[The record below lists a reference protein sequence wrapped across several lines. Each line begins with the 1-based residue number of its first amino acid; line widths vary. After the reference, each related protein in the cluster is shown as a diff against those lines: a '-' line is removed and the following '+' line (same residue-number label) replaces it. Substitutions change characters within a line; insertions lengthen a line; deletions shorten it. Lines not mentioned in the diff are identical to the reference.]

1 MKTAKAFAKEVL
13 DLWKDKSCLF
23 NGSMTEG
30 QFQSQLENL
39 GITQANA
46 IVITMSLIIAG
57 AKFANN

>member
-1 MKTAKAFAKEVL
+1 MRTTKAFAKEVL
-13 DLWKDKSCLF
+13 DLWKKESCLF

-30 QFQSQLENL
+30 QFQTQLEGL
-39 GITQANA
+39 GISQANA

>member
-1 MKTAKAFAKEVL
+1 MRTTKAFAKEVL
-13 DLWKDKSCLF
+13 DLWKKESCLF

-30 QFQSQLENL
+30 QFQTQIESL
-39 GITQANA
+39 GISQANA